1 MIKHWVLFCVYWSI
15 IISMVKETFE
25 GKTPDQKLH
34 TFDEVKELFY
44 VYITNP
50 TSRKLVEDAYEFV
63 KAKHEGQYRRSGEP
77 YIHHLIEVCY
87 ILATLN
93 CGPTTLAAG
102 LLHDVVEDTDTSLE
116 DLKIFGEDV
125 CSIVDSLTKIQ
136 RLKLSHRTEEEFVA
150 EDHRKIFLGMAK
162 DVRVI
167 VIKLADRLHN
177 MRTLDA
183 LPEERQLAL
192 AKETHEVFAPIAHR
206 LGIDTIRSEL
216 EDLSLKYLEPDKYKV
231 VAGLVNKRLKYGQ
244 KSLDS
249 FSKRVADI
257 LFEKQIP
264 FTMESRVKSIYS
276 IYRKIYIKHH
286 KPEEIYDW
294 LAIRIITQTEL
305 QCYEILGII
314 HATFT
319 PLPGRFKDYIAM
331 PKANMYQSLH
341 TCILSGDGNTFE
353 VQIRTKEMDETA
365 ESGIAAHW
373 RYKEGSNYNPK
384 QEQKEIE
391 EKLHWLRDLVNISED
406 DSSDAKDYMQSLSHD
421 IFEANVYC
429 FTPLGKVIELPTGAT
444 PLDFAYKI
452 HTGVAEKAVG
462 AIVNNSMVP
471 LNTVLKTGDI
481 VEIKT
486 SKSSLG
492 PNEDWLKI
500 ATTSFAKSHIRKF
513 LAKKNSEFV
522 RDERIAKGKQSCLET
537 FKMYDISEK
546 DMEEMLDNEKI
557 LSAFKANTLED
568 LYYMIASRN
577 PSPSALIELLNIR
590 PKEQL
595 KLDKA
600 ENLVNDGCP
609 VYVHGAGKIA
619 IQLASCC
626 TPIPGDE
633 IVGYI
638 TKGKGIT
645 VHRKECP
652 NIANEAKRLI
662 EVHWKPNITKGN
674 YQVDIKI
681 RCHDRTNLLMD
692 IATVFS
698 QRNVALTSINGQL
711 HPSTM
716 ETVIAATIYVN
727 GADQLLDVFNAL
739 KNVKGVFDITRV
751 IH

>member
-1 MIKHWVLFCVYWSI
+1 
-15 IISMVKETFE
+15 MVKETFE
-25 GKTPDQKLH
+25 GKTPTQKLH
-34 TFDEVKELFY
+34 TFEEVKDKFY

-50 TSRKLVEDAYEFV
+50 KSRKLVEDAYEFV
-63 KAKHEGQYRRSGEP
+63 KVKHKGQYRKSGEA

-87 ILATLN
+87 ILASLN

-102 LLHDVVEDTDTSLE
+102 LLHDVVEDTDTSLD
-116 DLKIFGEDV
+116 DLKIFGDDV

-177 MRTLDA
+177 MRTLDS
-183 LPEERQLAL
+183 LPVDRQLAL

-231 VAGLVNKRLKYGQ
+231 VTDLVNKRLKYGK

-257 LFEKQIP
+257 LFEKGIP
-264 FTMESRVKSIYS
+264 FVMESRVKSIYS
-276 IYRKIYIKHH
+276 IYRKIYLKHH
-286 KPEEIYDW
+286 KPEEIFDW
-294 LAIRIITQTEL
+294 LAIRIITETEL

-314 HATFT
+314 HATYT
-319 PLPGRFKDYIAM
+319 PIPGRFKDYIAM
-331 PKANMYQSLH
+331 PKTNMYQSLH

-353 VQIRTKEMDETA
+353 VQIRTKEMDEIA

-373 RYKEGSNYNPK
+373 RYKEGTNYNPK

-391 EKLHWLRDLVNISED
+391 EKLHWLRDLISISEEE
-406 DSSDAKDYMQSLSHD
+406 SSDAKNYMETLSHD
-421 IFEANVYC
+421 IFEDNVYC
-429 FTPLGKVIELPTGAT
+429 FTPMGKIIELPTGAT

-471 LNTVLKTGDI
+471 LNTTLKTGDI

-486 SKSSLG
+486 SKTSPG

-513 LAKKNSEFV
+513 LAKKNADFV
-522 RDERIAKGKQSCLET
+522 RDDKIAKGRQICIES
-537 FKMYDISEK
+537 FKNAGIGEGE
-546 DMEEMLDNEKI
+546 MESLINNEKV
-557 LSAFKANTLED
+557 LEYFSAPSLDD
-568 LYYMIASRN
+568 LFIMVSNKN
-577 PSPSALIELLNIR
+577 PTPGAIIEFLNIR
-590 PKEQL
+590 PKEVV
-595 KLDKA
+595 KLNKA

-609 VYVHGAGKIA
+609 VYVKGASRIA
-619 IQLASCC
+619 INLAPCC
-626 TPIPGDE
+626 TPIPGDD

-662 EVHWKPNITKGN
+662 EVYWKDNIAKGN

-681 RCHDRTNLLMD
+681 RCHDRPNLLMD
-692 IATVFS
+692 VATVFS
-698 QRNVALTSINGQL
+698 QRSIPITSINGTL

-716 ETVIAATIYVN
+716 ETIMSATIYVRD
-727 GADQLLDVFNAL
+727 AEQLVDVFNAL
-739 KNVKGVFDITRV
+739 KNVKGVFDIYRV

>member
-1 MIKHWVLFCVYWSI
+1 
-15 IISMVKETFE
+15 MVKETFE
-25 GKTPDQKLH
+25 GQTPVMKLH
-34 TFDEVKELFY
+34 TFDEVKEKFY

-50 TSRKLVEDAYEFV
+50 DSRKLVEDAYKFV
-63 KAKHEGQYRRSGEP
+63 EKKHEGQYRRSGEA

-87 ILATLN
+87 ILAELN

-102 LLHDVVEDTDTSLE
+102 LLHDVVEDTDTSLK
-116 DLKIFGEDV
+116 DLAIFGEDV
-125 CSIVDSLTKIQ
+125 CMIVDSLTKIQ
-136 RLKLSHRTEEEFVA
+136 RLKLSHRSEEEFVA

-183 LPEERQLAL
+183 LPKERQLAL

-231 VAGLVNKRLKYGQ
+231 VTDLVNKRLKYGQ

-257 LFEKQIP
+257 LFEKKIP

-276 IYRKIYIKHH
+276 IYRKIYMKHH

-294 LAIRIITQTEL
+294 LAIRIITDTEL

-314 HATFT
+314 HATYT
-319 PLPGRFKDYIAM
+319 PIPGRFKDYIAM
-331 PKANMYQSLH
+331 PKSNMYQSLH

-353 VQIRTKEMDETA
+353 VQIRTKEMDEVA

-406 DSSDAKDYMQSLSHD
+406 DSSDAKDYMQSLSRD
-421 IFEANVYC
+421 IFDANVYC
-429 FTPLGKVIELPTGAT
+429 FTPKGKVIELPTGST

-471 LNTVLKTGDI
+471 LNTELKTGDI

-486 SKSSLG
+486 SKASLG

-513 LAKKNSEFV
+513 LAKKNLELTKT
-522 RDERIAKGKQSCLET
+522 DRIARGKQSCIET
-537 FKMYDISEK
+537 FRPYGIGEGE
-546 DMEEMLDNEKI
+546 MESLINNEKL
-557 LSAFKANTLED
+557 LSNFNAPNLQE
-568 LYYMIASRN
+568 LYYMVSNRN
-577 PSPSALIELLNIR
+577 PAPGALVEFLNIR
-590 PKEQL
+590 PKSQL

-600 ENLVNDGCP
+600 ENLANDGCP
-609 VYVHGAGKIA
+609 VYVKGAGKIA

-645 VHRKECP
+645 VHRKDCP
-652 NIANEAKRLI
+652 NIVNETSRLI
-662 EVHWKPNITKGN
+662 EVFWKPNLEKGN
-674 YQVDIKI
+674 YPVDIRI
-681 RCHDRTNLLMD
+681 RCHDRPSLLTD
-692 IATVFS
+692 VATVFS

-711 HPSTM
+711 HASTM
-716 ETVIAATIYVN
+716 ETVITATIYVN
-727 GADQLLDVFNAL
+727 GADQLVDVCNAL
-739 KNVKGVFDITRV
+739 KNVKGVFDISRIT
-751 IH
+751 H